1 MDAVLII
8 LPSSERL
15 QALLG
20 AIKEAGAPGATVYDS
35 QGLEF
40 LSWLGA
46 YPSLARQIGL
56 EGTDREQG
64 KTVLAVVPEEATPR
78 VIAAA
83 EKLLDG
89 FSAPYSGMLCTWKVA
104 HFRCFQGD
112 KALAEVSR

>member
-8 LPSSERL
+8 LPSAERL

-46 YPSLARQIGL
+46 YPSLARHWGL
-56 EGTDREQG
+56 EGADREVG
-64 KTVLAVVPEEATPR
+64 KTVLAIVPEEATER

-83 EKLLDG
+83 ERLLGG
-89 FSAPYSGMLCTWKVA
+89 FAAPYSGMLCTWKVS

-112 KALAEVSR
+112 KALAEVRG